1 MTFLPPQMHSLRAH
15 PLDIVEDIVAARDG
29 SVDRPAE
36 DELFAEVPGGW
47 CSRYLVLSWC
57 DVSSLLQ
64 LTCAFDV
71 RVPRPRRAAI
81 FELLSAINERLGLGH
96 FEVTAESRIPAFRI
110 ALPLRGAGGAT
121 VEQVEDVVDI
131 ALREVERYYP
141 AFQYVAWGGRRP
153 IDALAAIL
161 LEPVGEA

>member
-1 MTFLPPQMHSLRAH
+1 MTFSPLQMHSLRAH

-29 SVDRPAE
+29 SVARPAK

-47 CSRYLVLSWC
+47 CSRYLVANWC
-57 DVSSLLQ
+57 DASGLLQ
-64 LTCAFDV
+64 LTCAFGV

-81 FELLSAINERLGLGH
+81 FELLSAIIEQLGLGH
-96 FEVTAESRIPAFRI
+96 FEVTAESRILAFRL

-121 VEQVEDVVDI
+121 VEQVEDVVDV
-131 ALREVERYYP
+131 ALSEVERYYL

-153 IDALAAIL
+153 VDALAATL